1 MSQTTKRA
9 LSASLKALLS
19 QRCLDNITVKDIVED
34 CEVNRQTFYYHFQDI
49 YDLLRWTFEQEAE
62 RLLAGKKDTDTWQ
75 EGFLSTFRYVLAN
88 RAMVLHV
95 FRSAGRDH
103 LDRCLYAMVHQLMY
117 HVMDES
123 CGDLDIDEADK
134 SFIADFYKYA
144 FVGIMLDWIR
154 DDMKADPEVIVARV
168 ARLVE
173 GDFRRGAER
182 FAR

>member
-88 RAMVLHV
+88 RSTC
-95 FRSAGRDH
+95 SAPAGGTTWT
-103 LDRCLYAMVHQLMY
+103 AIFTQWSTS
-117 HVMDES
+117 S
-123 CGDLDIDEADK
+123 CTT
-134 SFIADFYKYA
+134 
-144 FVGIMLDWIR
+144 
-154 DDMKADPEVIVARV
+154 
-168 ARLVE
+168 
-173 GDFRRGAER
+173 
-182 FAR
+182 